1 MICDKLAVLQSQHL
15 LRTFVWILGTVNI
28 KGQYAQKDQAEN
40 CLNAIKKALG
50 PLPLLLQTKQAPT
63 ESAEEAKQVI
73 KTVVLADGTY
83 GQQVVHV
90 QERPADGTAFK

>member
-1 MICDKLAVLQSQHL
+1 MKDLLAQEEVHRSFIIDMICDKLAILQSQHL

-50 PLPLLLQTKQAPT
+50 PLPL
-63 ESAEEAKQVI
+63 
-73 KTVVLADGTY
+73 VL
-83 GQQVVHV
+83 
-90 QERPADGTAFK
+90 